1 MIMNIRFFRPWLLAL
16 MLGLALNAYAAPV
29 DLLSQAYGE
38 LSSADHDYKG
48 HRKAAMR
55 QVADA
60 ARLLGVT
67 LGGGGRVRERQGIS
81 DDHLRNA
88 QGLLHQAASGLSGRP
103 LKHVIAAE
111 RQLSVALSIR

>member
-1 MIMNIRFFRPWLLAL
+1 MNMKFFRPWLLAL
-16 MLGLALNAYAAPV
+16 MLGLAFNVYAAPV

-60 ARLLGVT
+60 ARLLGVR
-67 LGGGGRVRERQGIS
+67 LGGDGRVREKQGIS
-81 DDHLRNA
+81 DDHLRAA
-88 QGLLHQAASGLSGRP
+88 QGLLQQAAGGLSGKA

-111 RQLSVALSIR
+111 KQLSVALSIR